1 MEWRH
6 AVFTRT
12 AAASKRVRECWEWL
26 HQIDKCTKIGQL
38 FESGF
43 SDVFG
48 NWEGVDMELAT
59 AIQLRQ
65 EPLRRAKQLEIDF
78 AKSNPGV
85 PLLMN
90 GRMIIFLLDDY
101 YKIKAT
107 DRKTIEWNQFLSL
120 KLQNNDLRDFKNK
133 FTNHVGKM
141 VDPPSDYMLEE
152 HFRQQICHHPDL
164 KIYFELYREMAP
176 GDPNKTYASM
186 LQKLERHFELET
198 DEKKRAEMGLSQS
211 SKQQRVV
218 AGISNDGICRVWKST
233 GYCARQT
240 EHQNCEYA
248 HPKAQKGI
256 DKGKGKGKRKGKDQT
271 TGLKPGSGKGKG
283 KGKDKGD
290 RKPSEIIGNSDAVH
304 PVPKPAPKPRPGK
317 ATLAKKAFS
326 AVAGQWCRSHTRD
339 GKCESPD
346 DCGLIHNPTCRHWA
360 TQAEDSCG
368 CKLGKNKCPF
378 PHRID
383 VKSSCPKGTTLASDG
398 EIQLPPKKSGSDGKP
413 ALTMHLAEDSE
424 GGEDK

>member
-1 MEWRH
+1 
-6 AVFTRT
+6 
-12 AAASKRVRECWEWL
+12 
-26 HQIDKCTKIGQL
+26 
-38 FESGF
+38 
-43 SDVFG
+43 
-48 NWEGVDMELAT
+48 
-59 AIQLRQ
+59 
-65 EPLRRAKQLEIDF
+65 
-78 AKSNPGV
+78 
-85 PLLMN
+85 
-90 GRMIIFLLDDY
+90 MIIFILDDY
-101 YKIKAT
+101 YKIKTT

-141 VDPPSDYMLEE
+141 IDPPSDYMLEE

-164 KIYFELYREMAP
+164 RIYFELYRELAP
-176 GDPNKTYASM
+176 GHPDKTYANM

-198 DEKKRAEMGLSQS
+198 DEKKRAEMGLSGAQS
-211 SKQQRVV
+211 SKQPRVV
-218 AGISNDGICRVWKST
+218 AGISNDGVCRVWKST

-256 DKGKGKGKRKGKDQT
+256 EKGK
-271 TGLKPGSGKGKG
+271 GKGKG
-283 KGKDKGD
+283 KGKDKDKDGKGGGKGKKKGKTKD
-290 RKPSEIIGNSDAVH
+290 SDVP
-304 PVPKPAPKPRPGK
+304 PVPTAAPKARPGK

-339 GKCESPD
+339 GKCESPN

-383 VKSSCPKGTTLASDG
+383 VKSSCPNGTTLNSDG

-413 ALTMHLAEDSE
+413 ALTMHLADDSE